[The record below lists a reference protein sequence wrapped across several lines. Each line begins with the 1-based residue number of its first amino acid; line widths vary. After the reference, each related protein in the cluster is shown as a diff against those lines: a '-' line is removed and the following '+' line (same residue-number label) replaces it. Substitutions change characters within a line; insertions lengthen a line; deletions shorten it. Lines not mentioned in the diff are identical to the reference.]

1 MDGKIIQLD
10 KSLEKVFER
19 ADEKCDRGE
28 YLSALSS
35 LLNENVAHPDN
46 VAVIAHLADIYAEL
60 GIYENA
66 IVLWFKFLLRASRK
80 DYWEAYNGLGANFY
94 FLERFNLAGY
104 YFNEQLRERDDPS
117 SVYEDVLEEY
127 VEKINADS
135 GKRRFT
141 VVKDKTEDEKAE
153 EIITR
158 ARNLNGISDNDL
170 AIQLLS
176 QIDEKSPKFG
186 EALYEKGVAYLFK
199 EDLDKAIECIE
210 KSLAVGNLSV
220 NSISVMIDL
229 DRSAGGKNQEK
240 YLKMLVDY
248 NPTDDEDKYKKLTAL
263 CEYEIFDLAE
273 ELAKDLLSI
282 NPHDSNTAFVNG
294 FLLYNKGDFV
304 GAETYFKTAYL
315 LSLSYQARYY
325 LQIAQQAKD
334 GNPPCERLKVAFK
347 IPSVDAS
354 QKRTAV
360 EDLVNGKVDFTTI
373 DEKELLDL
381 AEWCLSSDEENL
393 QFALCYMLVLT
404 GDKTYVN
411 KVKEFL
417 VNPSASDVVKQG
429 IISVICDCTNESKVK
444 VVYDN
449 LFSVIR
455 FNRPDFGDESGRV
468 FKKAYS
474 KAIGRLSAFNLP
486 KLHRLSD
493 GASGIFSELVSIGKA
508 SEVTNVSAL
517 ACAMYIYSGL
527 RVFKNEKSAYVFFDT
542 TKEEVDKITSLID
555 GV

>member
-1 MDGKIIQLD
+1 MDGKIISLD

-28 YLSALSS
+28 FLSALSS
-35 LLNENVAHPDN
+35 LLSIHFEKPDN

-66 IVLWFKFLLRASRK
+66 VVLWFKYLLRANKK
-80 DYWEAYNGLGANFY
+80 DYWEAYNGLGANFF

-127 VEKINADS
+127 VEKLNEDS

-153 EIITR
+153 EIINR

-176 QIDEKSPKFG
+176 QIDEKSSKYG
-186 EALYEKGVAYLFK
+186 EALYEIGVSYLFK
-199 EDLDKAIECIE
+199 GDLDKAIEHVERGLNCGY
-210 KSLAVGNLSV
+210 SSV
-220 NSISVMIDL
+220 NAISVMIDL
-229 DRSAGGKNQEK
+229 DRSSGGKNQEK
-240 YLKMLVDY
+240 YLKMLDEY
-248 NPTDDEDKYKKLTAL
+248 EPIDDDDKYKKLTAL
-263 CEYEIFDLAE
+263 CEYENFALAE
-273 ELAKDLLSI
+273 VLADELLTL
-282 NPHDSNTAFVNG
+282 NPYDSNTAFVKG
-294 FLLYNKGDFV
+294 FLRYNNGDYS
-304 GAETYFKTAYL
+304 GAENYFKTAYL
-315 LSLSYQARYY
+315 LSVSYQAKYY
-325 LQIAQQAKD
+325 LKIAQMAKD
-334 GNPPCERLKVAFK
+334 GDPPYLKLKVAFK
-347 IPSVDAS
+347 IPSSDADK
-354 QKRTAV
+354 KRKAV
-360 EDLVNGKVDFTTI
+360 ENLVNGQVDFTTV
-373 DEKELLDL
+373 DDDELLDL
-381 AEWCLSSDEENL
+381 TEWCLSSGEENL

-404 GDKTYVN
+404 GDKKYIN

-417 VNPSASDVVKQG
+417 VNPSVSDIVKQG
-429 IISVICDCTNESKVK
+429 VISVICDCTHESKVK

-455 FNRPDFGDESGRV
+455 FNRPDFGEDSGRV

-474 KAIGRLSAFNLP
+474 KAIGRLSALNLP

-493 GASGIFSELVSIGKA
+493 GAIGIFSELTAIGKV
-508 SEVTNVSAL
+508 SEVTDVSAL

-527 RVFKNEKSAYVFFDT
+527 NVFKNQKSAYVFFDT
-542 TKEEVDKITSLID
+542 TKGEVNKILSLIE
-555 GV
+555 